1 MTKLCEWT
9 HSGGRAWGVATG
21 RAAGRWSGGA
31 AANSLGEAAGEA
43 RGWPAWRLECT
54 RSSHTAARGDR
65 MKRSEKSLGK
75 DPAVARALF
84 HEFSKCAQAVQ
95 EEKNAGSSF
104 GASHPLGSARAH
116 S

>member
-1 MTKLCEWT
+1 
-9 HSGGRAWGVATG
+9 
-21 RAAGRWSGGA
+21 
-31 AANSLGEAAGEA
+31 
-43 RGWPAWRLECT
+43 
-54 RSSHTAARGDR
+54 